1 MTFKPAIMT
10 TAGYNAQNGVKVLVY
25 GRAAVGKTPLAA
37 TMSRPLILATEDG
50 LGTVAAYNIPY
61 IRISTRQDLK
71 DYAAWL
77 KDAKN
82 LVNFDWIVLDSVS
95 NLTQIIFTEI
105 VKAMPAC
112 KEPRKFYGELQDA
125 VIPFLQTLF
134 ELNKNIMV
142 TAWQGEETNP
152 AGAFIRYIPATKG
165 QAIANYLM
173 HFFDAT
179 LHMALHQV
187 QQQQQDGSVQNVTI
201 PYLQTREFNY
211 TFARDRSRKLADY
224 EPANMTELLNKIV
237 H

>member
-1 MTFKPAIMT
+1 
-10 TAGYNAQNGVKVLVY
+10 
-25 GRAAVGKTPLAA
+25 
-37 TMSRPLILATEDG
+37 
-50 LGTVAAYNIPY
+50 
-61 IRISTRQDLK
+61 
-71 DYAAWL
+71 
-77 KDAKN
+77 
-82 LVNFDWIVLDSVS
+82 
-95 NLTQIIFTEI
+95 
-105 VKAMPAC
+105 MPAC

-152 AGAFIRYIPATKG
+152 AGAFIRYIPSTKG